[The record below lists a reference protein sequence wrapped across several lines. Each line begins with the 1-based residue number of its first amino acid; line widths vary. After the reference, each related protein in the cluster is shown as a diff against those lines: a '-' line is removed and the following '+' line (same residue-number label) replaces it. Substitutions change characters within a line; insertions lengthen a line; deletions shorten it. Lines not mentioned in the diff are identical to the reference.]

1 MGARSF
7 AGRFD
12 GQACISGDTLLPLN
26 AGRLPSLLVP
36 RPSAWGETP
45 MYIPKTFEVTD
56 SSTLHEF
63 IETYS
68 FGTLVTV
75 AGEQP
80 IATRLPLILDRAR
93 GKQGTLL
100 GHVARA
106 NPQWRSFD
114 ADRQC
119 LVMFDGP
126 HAYVSPS
133 WYATSPAVPT
143 WNYATVH
150 VYGSARAIHDAEQL
164 SALVDRLVA
173 IYEAGM
179 PQPWPGTM
187 PAEFRASMLKAIVG
201 FAIEIDRTEGKFKMG
216 QNRPVED
223 RIGTVAQLEN
233 SSDPAARALAELTRK
248 HLGLEPA
255 SASKG

>member
-1 MGARSF
+1 
-7 AGRFD
+7 
-12 GQACISGDTLLPLN
+12 
-26 AGRLPSLLVP
+26 
-36 RPSAWGETP
+36 

-56 SSTLHEF
+56 SSTLYEF

-80 IATRLPLILDRAR
+80 IATRLPLILDRASGR
-93 GKQGTLL
+93 HGTLL

-114 ADRQC
+114 GNRQC

-133 WYATSPAVPT
+133 WYATAPAVPT

-150 VYGSARAIHDAEQL
+150 VYGIPRAIHDAGQL
-164 SALVDRLVA
+164 SALVDRLVG

-179 PQPWPGTM
+179 AEPWPGKL
-187 PAEFRASMLKAIVG
+187 PADFKASMLKAIVG
-201 FAIEIDRTEGKFKMG
+201 FAIEIDRIEGKFKMG

-223 RIGTVAQLEN
+223 RIGTVARLES
-233 SSDPAARALAELTRK
+233 SSDPTARALAELTRK
-248 HLGLEPA
+248 HLVLDAAGGSP
-255 SASKG
+255 SATPDTVK

>member
-1 MGARSF
+1 
-7 AGRFD
+7 
-12 GQACISGDTLLPLN
+12 
-26 AGRLPSLLVP
+26 
-36 RPSAWGETP
+36 

-63 IETYS
+63 IENYS
-68 FGTLVTV
+68 FGTLVTI

-80 IATRLPLILDRAR
+80 IATRLPLILDRAN
-93 GKQGTLL
+93 GPHGTLL

-114 ADRQC
+114 DDRQC

-143 WNYATVH
+143 WNYAAVH
-150 VYGSARAIHDAEQL
+150 VYGIPRAIHDAEQL
-164 SALVDRLVA
+164 SALVDRLVG
-173 IYEAGM
+173 IYETGM
-179 PQPWPGTM
+179 PQPWPGTL
-187 PAEFRASMLKAIVG
+187 PADFRAAMLKAIVG
-201 FAIEIDRTEGKFKMG
+201 FAIEIDRIEGKFKMG

-223 RIGTVAQLEN
+223 RIGTVVHLES
-233 SSDPAARALAELTRK
+233 SSDPAAHALAELTRK
-248 HLGLEPA
+248 HLGLGVAGGAPPA
-255 SASKG
+255 APSTVK

>member
-1 MGARSF
+1 
-7 AGRFD
+7 
-12 GQACISGDTLLPLN
+12 
-26 AGRLPSLLVP
+26 
-36 RPSAWGETP
+36 
-45 MYIPKTFEVTD
+45 MYIPKSFEVTD
-56 SSTLHEF
+56 STTLLEF

-80 IATRLPLILDRAR
+80 IATRLPLILDRAKGR
-93 GKQGTLL
+93 QGTLF

-114 ADRQC
+114 GDRQC

-150 VYGSARAIHDAEQL
+150 VYGIPAR
-164 SALVDRLVA
+164 
-173 IYEAGM
+173 
-179 PQPWPGTM
+179 
-187 PAEFRASMLKAIVG
+187 SMTL
-201 FAIEIDRTEGKFKMG
+201 
-216 QNRPVED
+216 
-223 RIGTVAQLEN
+223 N
-233 SSDPAARALAELTRK
+233 SSPVWSTDW
-248 HLGLEPA
+248 
-255 SASKG
+255 

>member
-1 MGARSF
+1 
-7 AGRFD
+7 
-12 GQACISGDTLLPLN
+12 
-26 AGRLPSLLVP
+26 
-36 RPSAWGETP
+36 

-56 SSTLHEF
+56 VSTLHEF

-75 AGEQP
+75 GGEQA
-80 IATRLPLILDRAR
+80 IATRIPLILDRASGR
-93 GKQGTLL
+93 HGTLL

-114 ADRQC
+114 GNRQC

-143 WNYATVH
+143 WNYASVH
-150 VYGSARAIHDAEQL
+150 VYGTARPIHDAEQL
-164 SALVDRLVA
+164 SALVDRLVS

-179 PQPWPGTM
+179 PQPWSGELPV
-187 PAEFRASMLKAIVG
+187 EFKAGMLKAIVG
-201 FAIEIDRTEGKFKMG
+201 FAVEIDRIEGKFKLG

-223 RIGTVAQLEN
+223 RIGTVVRLES

-248 HLGLEPA
+248 HLGLDAADGAPPA
-255 SASKG
+255 VTDTVK

>member
-1 MGARSF
+1 
-7 AGRFD
+7 
-12 GQACISGDTLLPLN
+12 
-26 AGRLPSLLVP
+26 
-36 RPSAWGETP
+36 
-45 MYIPKTFEVTD
+45 MYVPKTFEVTD

-80 IATRLPLILDRAR
+80 IATRLPLILDQTSGRH
-93 GKQGTLL
+93 GTLL

-114 ADRQC
+114 GGRQC

-150 VYGSARAIHDAEQL
+150 VYGIPRAIHDAAQL
-164 SALVDRLVA
+164 SALVDRLVG

-179 PQPWPGTM
+179 AKPWPANL
-187 PAEFRASMLKAIVG
+187 PADFKASMLKAIVG
-201 FAIEIDRTEGKFKMG
+201 FAIEIDRIEGKFKMG

-223 RIGTVAQLEN
+223 RIGTVARLES
-233 SSDPAARALAELTRK
+233 SSDPAARALAELTRR
-248 HLGLEPA
+248 HLGLDAVTAPPPA
-255 SASKG
+255 ASDKVK

>member
-1 MGARSF
+1 
-7 AGRFD
+7 
-12 GQACISGDTLLPLN
+12 
-26 AGRLPSLLVP
+26 
-36 RPSAWGETP
+36 
-45 MYIPKTFEVTD
+45 MYIPKHFEVTD

-63 IETYS
+63 IDTYS

-75 AGEQP
+75 GGEQA
-80 IATRLPLILDRAR
+80 IATRIPLILDRASGR
-93 GKQGTLL
+93 HGSLL

-114 ADRQC
+114 GNRQC

-150 VYGSARAIHDAEQL
+150 VYGTPRP
-164 SALVDRLVA
+164 

-179 PQPWPGTM
+179 PQPWPGKL
-187 PAEFRASMLKAIVG
+187 PADFKAAMLKAIVG
-201 FAIEIDRTEGKFKMG
+201 FAIEIDRIEGKFKLG

-223 RIGTVAQLEN
+223 RIGTVARLES
-233 SSDPAARALAELTRK
+233 SSDPAARALAELTRR
-248 HLGLEPA
+248 H
-255 SASKG
+255 

>member
-1 MGARSF
+1 
-7 AGRFD
+7 
-12 GQACISGDTLLPLN
+12 
-26 AGRLPSLLVP
+26 
-36 RPSAWGETP
+36 

-75 AGEQP
+75 VGEQP
-80 IATRLPLILDRAR
+80 IATRLPVICDRASGR
-93 GKQGTLL
+93 HGTLF

-106 NPQWRSFD
+106 NPQWRAFD
-114 ADRQC
+114 GNRQC

-133 WYATSPAVPT
+133 WYATAPAVPT

-150 VYGSARAIHDAEQL
+150 VYGIPRPIHDAEQL
-164 SALVDRLVA
+164 SALVDKLVG

-179 PQPWPGTM
+179 PRPWPGTL
-187 PAEFRASMLKAIVG
+187 PPDFKAAMLKAIVG
-201 FAIEIDRTEGKFKMG
+201 FAIEIDRIEGKFKMS

-223 RIGTVAQLEN
+223 RIRTVVRLEK

-248 HLGLEPA
+248 HLGLDGTAGPPPA
-255 SASKG
+255 SPDR

>member
-1 MGARSF
+1 
-7 AGRFD
+7 
-12 GQACISGDTLLPLN
+12 
-26 AGRLPSLLVP
+26 
-36 RPSAWGETP
+36 

-56 SSTLHEF
+56 SSTLHQF

-80 IATRLPLILDRAR
+80 IATRLPLILDRTSGR
-93 GKQGTLL
+93 HGRLL

-114 ADRQC
+114 GNRQC
-119 LVMFDGP
+119 LAMFDGP

-150 VYGSARAIHDAEQL
+150 VYGIPRAIHDAEQL
-164 SALVDRLVA
+164 TALVDKLVG

-179 PQPWPGTM
+179 AEPWPGKL
-187 PAEFRASMLKAIVG
+187 PADFKASMLKAIVG
-201 FAIEIDRTEGKFKMG
+201 FAIEIDRIEANSKWG
-216 QNRPVED
+216 
-223 RIGTVAQLEN
+223 RIGRWRTESRQSRGSKAVPIRRLALWLSSREGTSASTRRPHRRRPRRIG
-233 SSDPAARALAELTRK
+233 SSDARPPARCALSTRCA
-248 HLGLEPA
+248 L
-255 SASKG
+255 SK

>member
-1 MGARSF
+1 
-7 AGRFD
+7 
-12 GQACISGDTLLPLN
+12 
-26 AGRLPSLLVP
+26 
-36 RPSAWGETP
+36 

-56 SSTLHEF
+56 SSTLYEF

-80 IATRLPLILDRAR
+80 IATRLPLILDRASGR
-93 GKQGTLL
+93 HGTLL

-106 NPQWRSFD
+106 NPQWRWFD
-114 ADRQC
+114 GNRQC

-133 WYATSPAVPT
+133 WYATAPAVPT

-150 VYGSARAIHDAEQL
+150 VYRNYRAIHSAERL
-164 SALVDRLVA
+164 SALVGAELVG

-179 PQPWPGTM
+179 AEPWQGKL
-187 PAEFRASMLKAIVG
+187 PADFKASMLKAIVG
-201 FAIEIDRTEGKFKMG
+201 FAIDDSNRGQIQNGTESAPM
-216 QNRPVED
+216 RPESARLRGSKAVLIPQLAHSLNSPRRHLVLD
-223 RIGTVAQLEN
+223 AAGGSPSATPDTV
-233 SSDPAARALAELTRK
+233 K
-248 HLGLEPA
+248 
-255 SASKG
+255 

>member
-1 MGARSF
+1 
-7 AGRFD
+7 
-12 GQACISGDTLLPLN
+12 
-26 AGRLPSLLVP
+26 
-36 RPSAWGETP
+36 

-56 SSTLHEF
+56 ISTLHEF
-63 IETYS
+63 IKTYS

-93 GKQGTLL
+93 GRQGTLL

-114 ADRQC
+114 GARQA

-150 VYGSARAIHDAEQL
+150 VHGIPRPIHDAQQL
-164 SALVDRLVA
+164 SALVDRLVG
-173 IYEAGM
+173 IYEAAM
-179 PQPWPGTM
+179 PQPWPGTL
-187 PAEFRASMLKAIVG
+187 PADFKAAMLKAIVG
-201 FAIEIDRTEGKFKMG
+201 FAIEIDRIEGKFKMG

-223 RIGTVAQLEN
+223 RIGTVARLEG
-233 SSDPAARALAELTRK
+233 SPDPAARALAELTRK
-248 HLGLEPA
+248 HLGLDAA
-255 SASKG
+255 SVSSPRTSGK

>member
-1 MGARSF
+1 
-7 AGRFD
+7 
-12 GQACISGDTLLPLN
+12 
-26 AGRLPSLLVP
+26 
-36 RPSAWGETP
+36 

-56 SSTLHEF
+56 TSTLHEF

-75 AGEQP
+75 AGEEP
-80 IATRLPLILDRAR
+80 IATRLPLILDRTSGR
-93 GKQGTLL
+93 HGKLL

-114 ADRQC
+114 GNRQC

-150 VYGSARAIHDAEQL
+150 VYGIPRPIQDAEQL
-164 SALVDRLVA
+164 SALVDRLARV
-173 IYEAGM
+173 YEAGM
-179 PQPWPGTM
+179 AQPWLGAL
-187 PAEFRASMLKAIVG
+187 PADFKASMLTAIVG
-201 FAIEIDRTEGKFKMG
+201 FSVEIDRIEGKFKMG

-223 RIGTVAQLEN
+223 RIGTVARLEA
-233 SSDPAARALAELTRK
+233 SSDPVAHALAALTRK
-248 HLGLEPA
+248 HLGLGPGA
-255 SASKG
+255 TPQAAPSQ